1 MKILFANPT
10 KSMQKKCKK
19 KFNKNGTQK
28 IAQGSSNLVQLPQ
41 YVKIIIREQTITWDL
56 IVTCIPLPFKMLQKG
71 NTDLL
76 SSRDTRM
83 VNVTRSQNYVI
94 VSINIQILCDY
105 IYISVNFQSY
115 SISIQTLNAWIS
127 VLLIFSLNHITTKRR
142 LHL

>member
-19 KFNKNGTQK
+19 KFDKNGTQN

-105 IYISVNFQSY
+105 IIYIVLYIHILIRVRFLILFYKYSNVKYLDFRISNFQPQS
-115 SISIQTLNAWIS
+115 
-127 VLLIFSLNHITTKRR
+127 
-142 LHL
+142 

>member
-1 MKILFANPT
+1 MVFVVFLSIQPDLIQISLLLLFRKNSKELQTSMKILFANPT

-19 KFNKNGTQK
+19 KFNKNGTQNN
-28 IAQGSSNLVQLPQ
+28 AQGSSNLVQLPY
-41 YVKIIIREQTITWDL
+41 YVKIIFMEQTITWDL

-94 VSINIQILCDY
+94 VSISIQILCDY
-105 IYISVNFQSY
+105 IYIWLQ
-115 SISIQTLNAWIS
+115 
-127 VLLIFSLNHITTKRR
+127 
-142 LHL
+142 